1 MAISLT
7 IILPCYNEEEVLQT
21 SLDILSRKRKNLI
34 DAGIIDENSYLM
46 CIDDGSID
54 KTWQIIE
61 DASKQNTFIIGV
73 KLSQNS
79 GHQSA
84 LLAGLKQSL
93 KLPVDAVI
101 SMDADLQDDIDS
113 INEMIARF
121 NDGNDIVYGVRNERN
136 TDTYFKRKTAN
147 VFYDLMKK
155 SEASV
160 IPNHSDFRLMNRRA
174 IEMLMQ
180 FDERNLFLRGIVPLI
195 GMKHTLVYYKRKER
209 IAGHSKY
216 SPMKM
221 ISFAIE
227 GITSFSVRPIRMIFV
242 IGLIFLIITLSV
254 LIYVII
260 SMILGRNIPGWASLM
275 LSLWFIGSLVLMALG
290 IIGEYVSKIY
300 LEVKRRPR
308 YFIEKVTDERLNQ

>member
-101 SMDADLQDDIDS
+101 SMDA
-113 INEMIARF
+113 
-121 NDGNDIVYGVRNERN
+121 
-136 TDTYFKRKTAN
+136 
-147 VFYDLMKK
+147 
-155 SEASV
+155 
-160 IPNHSDFRLMNRRA
+160 
-174 IEMLMQ
+174 
-180 FDERNLFLRGIVPLI
+180 
-195 GMKHTLVYYKRKER
+195 
-209 IAGHSKY
+209 
-216 SPMKM
+216 
-221 ISFAIE
+221 
-227 GITSFSVRPIRMIFV
+227 
-242 IGLIFLIITLSV
+242 
-254 LIYVII
+254 
-260 SMILGRNIPGWASLM
+260 
-275 LSLWFIGSLVLMALG
+275 
-290 IIGEYVSKIY
+290 
-300 LEVKRRPR
+300 
-308 YFIEKVTDERLNQ
+308 